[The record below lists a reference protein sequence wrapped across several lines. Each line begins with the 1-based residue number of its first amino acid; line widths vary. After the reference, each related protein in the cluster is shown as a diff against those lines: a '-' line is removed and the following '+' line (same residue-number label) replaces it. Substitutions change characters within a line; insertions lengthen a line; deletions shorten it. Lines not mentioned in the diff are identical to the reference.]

1 MRWLTRKYLQE
12 RFEEH
17 NLKVSCLYP
26 EVHDRLKKQ
35 TFPAP
40 LYELHHTQ
48 PPAHLEQQ
56 QPMNKQQQNHPNKD
70 DEKRFLFNNSFTH
83 LLAWSQLENIFL
95 LTYRRGRG

>member
-1 MRWLTRKYLQE
+1 MPLLTRKYLQE

-40 LYELHHTQ
+40 LI
-48 PPAHLEQQ
+48 
-56 QPMNKQQQNHPNKD
+56 QNMLVITFSLYLNWYF
-70 DEKRFLFNNSFTH
+70 FLINVKYNYS
-83 LLAWSQLENIFL
+83 LL
-95 LTYRRGRG
+95 YDV